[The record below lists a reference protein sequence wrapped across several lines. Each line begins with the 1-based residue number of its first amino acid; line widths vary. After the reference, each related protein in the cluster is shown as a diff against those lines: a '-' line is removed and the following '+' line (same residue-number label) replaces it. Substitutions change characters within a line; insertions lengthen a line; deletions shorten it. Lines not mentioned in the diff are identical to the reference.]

1 MSREYL
7 ARQAARVEE
16 RLRRILPEDGYPPQ
30 LLAAMRY
37 SLLAPG
43 KRLRPVLLMAA
54 AEAAGGE
61 TEKVLPAACAVEAV
75 HAYSLIHD
83 DLPCMDDSDLR
94 RGRPSCHR
102 AFGEAT
108 ALLAG
113 DALQALAFEQLT
125 GAEQVAAC
133 GPARVLTAVRELA
146 QAAGWDGLVGGQ
158 TVDLASEGRSVDE
171 ATLGYIHG
179 HKTGA
184 LWRAAV
190 RMGATLAGSN
200 EHALARLTAYAEAFG
215 LVFQITDDIL
225 DAVGEAKDLGKPAGA
240 DGARGKATYPAR
252 YGIAESRRRARHLA
266 GEALGQLD
274 ELGDKAVPLAGLL
287 ELVLER
293 DR

>member
-7 ARQAARVEE
+7 ARQAVRVEE

-43 KRLRPVLLMAA
+43 KRLRPVLLLAA

-61 TEKVLPAACAVEAV
+61 AEKVLPAACAVEAI

-133 GPARVLTAVRELA
+133 GPARVLAAVRELA

-190 RMGATLAGSN
+190 RMGAILAGGD

-252 YGIAESRRRARHLA
+252 YGLEESRRRARNLA
-266 GEALGQLD
+266 GEALGQL
-274 ELGDKAVPLAGLL
+274 EGLGDKAVPLAGLL